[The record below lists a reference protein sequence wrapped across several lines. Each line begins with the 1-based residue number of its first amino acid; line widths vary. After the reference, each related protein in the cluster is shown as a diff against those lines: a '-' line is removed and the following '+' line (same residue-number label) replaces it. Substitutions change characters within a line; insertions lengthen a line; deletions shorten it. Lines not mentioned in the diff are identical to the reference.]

1 MVEKEIK
8 IKVTTESDIANL
20 DDLDKKMDDIQSKS
34 NIKVEGDASDLDD
47 EIEGISQ
54 ALTEAKDRAEE
65 LEDALNEAHINGDD
79 IEADIIA
86 DELAEAREKADEL
99 EEALNNVGSTSF
111 NGATSEAEG
120 LADELD
126 RAKESA
132 EEVGVNLDLID
143 ASAMMGIASEIS
155 AMGTSA
161 ENMAQEMN
169 NASITVGQLA
179 TATGVAEPQMI
190 SLINHISNATFPQ
203 SEAMAYVQAL
213 NQMGVSADKLGD
225 SATNMD
231 KINDATHIGYGSVIQ
246 LTQGLRSMGI
256 EANNLPSSFNAL
268 AFAHSNVNGGVETLS
283 RSLKRQASTI
293 KEYGMNVD
301 QVVLIMQ
308 KLSQHGVSD
317 TQMGKEL
324 SKVLKDNN
332 GDLRAIEQQ
341 LGMTSGA
348 LDNASQT
355 TGQFEGKLQELADQ
369 EAEHKTGLERVN
381 ALWEDFALSLSGAL
395 SPIASVVGAIGEMGS
410 VALHINSLITL
421 GRNIRDWERLQGVF
435 NTVKGGMASLG
446 GAVTNLGLKV
456 KTTATHFL
464 NLSRTLISSVIS
476 AVRTAVTSFANLAKE
491 VLLSGLNALKSAGMW
506 VVQKAQV
513 LASAIANGV
522 ATASQWALNIAM
534 SMNPIGI
541 LILAITGLIAVLG
554 YLYFNNEQV
563 RGAIDGLGQ
572 SLMGIATVIWDS
584 LVGAWNTLTGALQG
598 FWDYVV
604 GLGQGITNAVG
615 LTSNNVVSGIMGF
628 LAWWFTL
635 PAQIGITFVNII
647 AQALGFGNNF
657 VQNLVN
663 AGSRAV
669 SNFMSYITSLPGK
682 LASELQ
688 NMLSTVEQWAA
699 TLPQKFWEAGV
710 NAVKNFLNA
719 LDLHSP
725 GIMQRTMIWEVS
737 EMARRVPIEG
747 KKLVDNVADLGSEI
761 VDVFNPTLDFDIA
774 NPDLVAANNNHNEP
788 THQTLVFNFSDIT
801 VDDDKRMQRIVEYIT
816 RELNFDN
823 ATAGRTN

>member
-1 MVEKEIK
+1 M
-8 IKVTTESDIANL
+8 A
-20 DDLDKKMDDIQSKS
+20 DKTY
-34 NIKVEGDASDLDD
+34 
-47 EIEGISQ
+47 EIEVKTTSDTEGVTSVQ
-54 ALTEAKDRAEE
+54 DALRETKSEAEATQEALQEAFSEATSEVER
-65 LEDALNEAHINGDD
+65 LEDALSEAHINGDD

-86 DELAEAREKADEL
+86 DELYEARQKAEEL
-99 EEALNNVGSTSF
+99 EDALNNVGSTTF
-111 NGATSEAEG
+111 DNATSEAGE

-126 RAKESA
+126 RTKESA
-132 EEVGVNLDLID
+132 EEVGVNLDLLD

-155 AMGTSA
+155 AMGSSA

-179 TATGVAEPQMI
+179 TATGVAEPQMV

-203 SEAMAYVQAL
+203 NEAMAYVQAL

-231 KINDATHIGYGSVIQ
+231 KINDATHIGYNNAIQ
-246 LTQGLRSMGI
+246 LTQGLRSVGI
-256 EANNLPSSFNAL
+256 EADQLPASFNAI
-268 AFAHSNVNGGVETLS
+268 AFAHTKVSGGTETLT
-283 RSLKRQASTI
+283 RVLQRQASTI
-293 KEYGMNVD
+293 NEYGMNVD

-308 KLSQHGVSD
+308 KLSEKGV
-317 TQMGKEL
+317 QGKKMGSEL

-355 TGQFEGKLQELADQ
+355 TGQFNGKLQELADQ
-369 EAEHKTGLERVN
+369 EAEHKTPLEQIN
-381 ALWEDFALSLSGAL
+381 ALWEDFALSLSWAIT
-395 SPIASVVGAIGEMGS
+395 PITSVMGLLGEMGS

-421 GRNIRDWERLQGVF
+421 GRTIRDWERLQGVF
-435 NTVKGGMASLG
+435 NTVKGGMSSLG
-446 GAVTNLGLKV
+446 TAVTGLGTRV
-456 KTTATHFL
+456 RATATAFL

-506 VVQKAQV
+506 VIQKAQV

-541 LILAITGLIAVLG
+541 LIIAIAGLIAILG

-572 SLMGIATVIWDS
+572 ALMGIATIIWDS
-584 LVGAWNTLTGALQG
+584 LVSAWDTLTSALQG

-604 GLGQGITNAVG
+604 GLGEGITSTVG
-615 LTSNNVVSGIMGF
+615 LTSSNVINGIIGF
-628 LAWWFTL
+628 LAFWFTL
-635 PAQIGITFVNII
+635 PIQISVAFVNIL

-657 VQNLVN
+657 VQRLVS

-669 SNFMSYITSLPGK
+669 SNFISYISQIPAK
-682 LASELQ
+682 LGAELGNALNKVNEWAS
-688 NMLSTVEQWAA
+688 

-719 LDLHSP
+719 LGINSP
-725 GIMQRTMIWEVS
+725 GTMQRMIVWEVS
-737 EMARRVPIEG
+737 EMGRRIPYESRQLLSNVSEMG
-747 KKLVDNVADLGSEI
+747 KNVVDAFGDPSLEIGTNISNAEVGNGSLASSNQNSTSTVNLTLNVGSVDRQERVDEI
-761 VDVFNPTLDFDIA
+761 
-774 NPDLVAANNNHNEP
+774 
-788 THQTLVFNFSDIT
+788 IT
-801 VDDDKRMQRIVEYIT
+801 TIRDYFEW
-816 RELNFDN
+816 DN
-823 ATAGRTN
+823 KTAGRTI